1 MNLALL
7 RLLAILI
14 AANGLGALAA
24 LLLQVTMGDE
34 GDSFVDIIPMIIVC
48 VVTALVG
55 VIVLVKKSAKPLM
68 VYSIIAI
75 ILDIVGNINFVRGYL
90 GLETSP
96 GVGFLLQGLA
106 SHLINIL
113 IAVYVT
119 SLFVGR
125 MKTPEGCRVNLGLLR
140 FCAVVFLINGF
151 DFLVHIGDNHSVP
164 VGIHFLPVVIM
175 MVASIAAGIF
185 VLVKNNTLVLKAF
198 AVCSVLWFLWV
209 RIEFVRE
216 NMFGS
221 YYVASAIVS
230 TVFSAHL
237 VVYVATF
244 FVDVE
249 ESKLYLQ
256 KLKALFFKWK
266 NLT

>member
-7 RLLAILI
+7 RVFGILI
-14 AANGLGALAA
+14 AVHELNRLVR

-34 GDSFVDIIPMIIVC
+34 GESFTDIAPMILASVAIILVGIIVFAKKSARLLRVFSAIMIIVN
-48 VVTALVG
+48 
-55 VIVLVKKSAKPLM
+55 
-68 VYSIIAI
+68 
-75 ILDIVGNINFVRGYL
+75 IVGAINFARVYL
-90 GLETSP
+90 GLQYSP
-96 GVGFLLQGLA
+96 GIGFLLQRLA
-106 SHLINIL
+106 DHFINMFMV
-113 IAVYVT
+113 VYFV
-119 SLFVGR
+119 SLFMGN
-125 MKTPEGCRVNLGLLR
+125 MKTPEGSRVNLSLLR

-151 DFLVHIGDNHSVP
+151 DFLVHIEDNHSVP
-164 VGIHFLPVVIM
+164 VGIHFLPIVIM

-198 AVCSVLWFLWV
+198 AVCSILWLLWV
-209 RIEFVRE
+209 RIEFICE
-216 NMFGS
+216 NMFGA

-230 TVFSAHL
+230 TVFSVHL

-244 FVDVE
+244 FIDVK
-249 ESKLYLQ
+249 ESKFYLQ